1 MTHPIAALWR
11 PTLLRRIVLALVLAF
26 SLVGLVLLGL
36 DFLEFQQGMD
46 TKPGVQVLADALAAS
61 IEDLSATEDA
71 RLVVRARER
80 ETNRLRRS
88 GGVLPGDVVFELAH
102 GDGAV
107 VYTSVGSPFPS
118 SITHWVATAKA
129 GPWQVRL
136 AEPRLADS
144 TVLGWL
150 GKDMLA
156 SLLIAFP
163 LVLLPLW
170 VAVHRGLRP
179 LRSLTQAVAQRP
191 AHDLS
196 PLADLPPQED
206 LRSLA
211 EAFNDLLERLRQQR
225 QADRELVQD
234 AAHELR
240 TPMAVVSAQA
250 HLLAQA
256 GSDEARAQ
264 AASALQSALQ
274 RASHLSQ
281 QLLTLATLD
290 KGSLAPADALDLA
303 ALIQTQ
309 LATLAPQALARG
321 LELSLD
327 APDSLLTRGER
338 AAYESIL
345 LNLVDN
351 ALRYVPSGGHIEV
364 SLRAQPD
371 GLWLRVDDDG
381 PGLSAPERSQAF
393 QRFWRGP
400 QGDGVS
406 GSGLGLA
413 IVQEACRRLGARV
426 ELQTGL
432 GGRGLGVAVR
442 LPLPD

>member
-1 MTHPIAALWR
+1 M
-11 PTLLRRIVLALVLAF
+11 
-26 SLVGLVLLGL
+26 
-36 DFLEFQQGMD
+36 
-46 TKPGVQVLADALAAS
+46 QVLADALAAS

-71 RLVVRARER
+71 RLVVRACER
-80 ETNRLRRS
+80 ETNRLSRS
-88 GGVLPGDVVFELAH
+88 GGVRPATWCSSWLMAMVPWSTPASARRFR
-102 GDGAV
+102 
-107 VYTSVGSPFPS
+107 S

-156 SLLIAFP
+156 SLLDC
-163 LVLLPLW
+163 LPARAAAALGGR
-170 VAVHRGLRP
+170 APRAA
-179 LRSLTQAVAQRP
+179 SAA
-191 AHDLS
+191 
-196 PLADLPPQED
+196 LADASRGAAPGSRSRHWPTFPPED

-211 EAFNDLLERLRQQR
+211 EAFNDLLGVCASSA
-225 QADRELVQD
+225 ADRELVQD

-309 LATLAPQALARG
+309 LATLAPQVPARG

-327 APDSLLTRGER
+327 APTACSHAANAPPTSPSCSTWSTTPCATSPQAATSRSACARSRWPLAARGR
-338 AAYESIL
+338 RWPGPVCA
-345 LNLVDN
+345 
-351 ALRYVPSGGHIEV
+351 G
-364 SLRAQPD
+364 AQPSLSTILA
-371 GLWLRVDDDG
+371 GPARRRRVRLWPG
-381 PGLSAPERSQAF
+381 PGHRA
-393 QRFWRGP
+393 
-400 QGDGVS
+400 
-406 GSGLGLA
+406 GSLPT
-413 IVQEACRRLGARV
+413 LGAQV

-432 GGRGLGVAVR
+432 GAEAWALPCVCRCRTERVR
-442 LPLPD
+442 ENPNCPL